1 MKGVSFL
8 KKISFLFVFC
18 LCIGLFINIAS
29 AAIFYNHFSFEAVGD
44 YDIGVEA
51 NLTSSPSVVVNHYKT
66 DADAQLGISVQ
77 SKKFLIGWGIDAR
90 SNVWIKGETRTVVDF
105 FGLSSKTYRPV
116 LVFNATNDGK
126 AVEGEYYITNA
137 L

>member
-1 MKGVSFL
+1 M
-8 KKISFLFVFC
+8 KKISLICV
-18 LCIGLFINIAS
+18 GLLTIALGIS
-29 AAIFYNHFSFEAVGD
+29 IVYASNNSFSFKNVGD
-44 YDIGVEA
+44 TDIGVEEKV
-51 NLTSSPSVVVNHYKT
+51 TSFPSVVVNHHQT
-66 DADAQLGISVQ
+66 NADAQLGISVQ
-77 SKKFLIGWGIDAR
+77 SKKFLVGWGIDAR